1 MNIGECIL
9 VGLGIITAGIVA
21 IVYLDGKYDIGIFR
35 KDNNKK

>member
-9 VGLGIITAGIVA
+9 VGLGILVAGLVA

-35 KDNNKK
+35 GDNHKK